1 MSSNKDLGDIG
12 EEFAANYLKS
22 RNYEILSRNFRFG
35 KTAEIDIIA
44 EINDTIIFVEV
55 KTRNNQKYGTP
66 AEAVTL
72 KKQQKIIQAATKF
85 LQLNDY
91 FDRSCRFDVFEVF
104 ANDNQDPID
113 WKYNHIENAFEIS

>member
-1 MSSNKDLGDIG
+1 MSNNKELGDAG

-22 RNYEILSRNFRFG
+22 CNYDILARNFRFS

-44 EINDTIIFVEV
+44 EINDTIVFVEV

-72 KKQQKIIQAATKF
+72 KKQQRIIQAATKF

-91 FDRSCRFDVFEVF
+91 FDRLYRFDVFEVF
-104 ANDNQDPID
+104 ANDNQNSND
-113 WKYNHIENAFEIS
+113 WKYNHIKNAFEIV